1 MTIFTKKILIS
12 NEFYNKIKDTEYD
25 GRKVSILAG
34 LIITILHEIAY
45 CLTNYLPSYSSD
57 FSRLCNP
64 FIGTFKKN
72 VEIYD
77 FIVGKSPFNGNDLFD
92 FLKEKIENYKLIKD
106 SRTLFEKKIFGTNY
120 QNNYLNSEYFLRI
133 ENLQKSLKNF
143 KAQYSK
149 FIEEVNN
156 EGLDIL
162 NTKTFIV
169 FKRVKD
175 SFYFWKCIFD
185 PEKYTL

>member
-12 NEFYNKIKDTEYD
+12 NEFYNKIKD
-25 GRKVSILAG
+25 
-34 LIITILHEIAY
+34 
-45 CLTNYLPSYSSD
+45 NYLPSYSSN

-92 FLKEKIENYKLIKD
+92 FLKVKIENYKLLKD

-133 ENLQKSLKNF
+133 ENL
-143 KAQYSK
+143 
-149 FIEEVNN
+149 
-156 EGLDIL
+156 
-162 NTKTFIV
+162 
-169 FKRVKD
+169 
-175 SFYFWKCIFD
+175 
-185 PEKYTL
+185 